1 MVAPSRQCWCAGTM
15 KTVKNVGISR
25 SIRPLSVSL
34 FLAVVLASVQGCS
47 CFRASTQRV
56 FQHGDDSS
64 LLRRINSFKNLRE
77 MKHSPK
83 QFYSMSKLDDEDKS
97 DEVTSLK
104 SPTTISNDANSNTAA
119 NKDNAPA
126 RGGLSRTLVLA
137 LPLML
142 KFVIVLIIKFMTD
155 LVVFPLLL
163 LYRFARLTKRRV
175 LRLFGIKSHGEGKHS
190 LDGITPN
197 GASPDSSSQD
207 VAP

>member
-1 MVAPSRQCWCAGTM
+1 MVAPGRQCWCAGTM
-15 KTVKNVGISR
+15 KAGKNVGIST
-25 SIRPLSVSL
+25 SIRPLSISL
-34 FLAVVLASVQGCS
+34 CLVAVWASIQGCS
-47 CFRASTQRV
+47 AFRASTLRI
-56 FQHGDDSS
+56 FQHGVDSS
-64 LLRRINSFKNLRE
+64 LLRRINSFADLQE

-83 QFYSMSKLDDEDKS
+83 QFHVMSKLDDEDKS

-104 SPTTISNDANSNTAA
+104 SPTTISNDAKSNTVAS
-119 NKDNAPA
+119 KDSAPS

-175 LRLFGIKSHGEGKHS
+175 LRLFGVKSPGEGKHS

-197 GASPDSSSQD
+197 GASPNSVSSD
-207 VAP
+207 IAP